1 MHTSQQANLQQNFYK
16 IGLLPPYVFAEV
28 NKIKAAA
35 RSAGH
40 DIIDFGMGNPDSAP
54 PEHVI
59 EKLRETLKDPKV
71 HRYSLSRGIQGLRK
85 AQAGYYARRFGVDI
99 DPENEVVVTI
109 GSKEGLANLAQ
120 AITGPGDR
128 FVVPDP
134 SYPIHVWGFVIAGA
148 EVVPIPNSTGE
159 DFFIALK
166 AIFDDGKR
174 KPVALVVNYPCN
186 PTAQSATLE
195 FYERVIEICKH
206 YGVYVLSD
214 LAYCE
219 LYYNGNPPPSI
230 LQVKGAKDIAVE
242 FTTVSKTYSM
252 AGWRIGF
259 AVGNKTLISALTKI
273 KSYLDYGTFLPV
285 QVAAAAA
292 LNGSQDYV
300 VNLRAMYKERRDIL
314 AEGLI
319 DAGWNVTIPD
329 ASMFLWAEIPDA
341 YKKLGCLEFSKLLL
355 QKADV
360 AVAPGIGFGA
370 GGEGF
375 VRIALVENK
384 HRIRQAVRGIKQF
397 LAEDPQKYIY
407 DLGQAGT

>member
-1 MHTSQQANLQQNFYK
+1 MQQDFYR
-16 IGLLPPYVFAEV
+16 IGRLPPYVFAEV
-28 NKIKAAA
+28 NKMKAAA
-35 RSAGH
+35 RAAGH

-54 PEHVI
+54 PQHVVD
-59 EKLRETLKDPKV
+59 KLRDTLKDPKA
-71 HRYSLSRGIQGLRK
+71 HGYSLSRGIHGLRK
-85 AQAGYYARRFGVDI
+85 AQASYYGRRFGVDI
-99 DPENEVVVTI
+99 DPDNEVVVTI

-148 EVVPIPNSTGE
+148 EVVPVPNTTGE
-159 DFFIALK
+159 EFFIALK
-166 AIFDDGKR
+166 AVFDDGKR

-186 PTAQSATLE
+186 PTAESATLE

-206 YGVYVLSD
+206 YKVYVLSD

-230 LQVKGAKDIAVE
+230 LQVKGAKDIAME
-242 FTTVSKTYSM
+242 FTTMSKTYSM

-259 AVGNKTLISALTKI
+259 AVGNKTLIAALTKI

-292 LNGSQDYV
+292 LNGPQDYV

-314 AEGLI
+314 ADGLI
-319 DAGWNVTIPD
+319 DAGWNVTVPD
-329 ASMFLWAEIPDA
+329 ASMFLWAKIPEP
-341 YKKLGCLEFSKLLL
+341 YRHLGSLEFSKLLL
-355 QKADV
+355 KHADV
-360 AVAPGIGFGA
+360 AVAAGVGFGA
-370 GGEGF
+370 GGDEF

-397 LAEDPQKYIY
+397 LAEDPQKLIV
-407 DLGQAGT
+407 AA

>member
-1 MHTSQQANLQQNFYK
+1 MQEDFYR
-16 IGLLPPYVFAEV
+16 IGRLPPYVFAEV

-35 RSAGH
+35 RASGH
-40 DIIDFGMGNPDSAP
+40 DIIDFGMGNPDSTP
-54 PEHVI
+54 PQHVI
-59 EKLRETLKDPKV
+59 DKLRETLKDPKV
-71 HRYSLSRGIQGLRK
+71 HRYSLSRGIHGLRK
-85 AQAGYYARRFGVDI
+85 AQAGYYARRFGVEL
-99 DPENEVVVTI
+99 DPDSEVVVTI

-120 AITGPGDR
+120 AITGPNDR

-166 AIFDDGKR
+166 AVLDDGKR
-174 KPVALVVNYPCN
+174 KPVAVIVNYPCN
-186 PTAQSATLE
+186 PTAQSADIG
-195 FYERVIEICKH
+195 FYERVIDICRH
-206 YGVYVLSD
+206 YGVYVISD

-219 LYYNGNPPPSI
+219 LYYDGNPPPSI

-242 FTTVSKTYSM
+242 FTTISKTYSM

-259 AVGNKTLISALTKI
+259 AAGNKTLIAALTKI

-292 LNGSQDYV
+292 INGSQDYV

-319 DAGWNVTIPD
+319 DAGWNVTVPN
-329 ASMFLWAEIPDA
+329 ASMFLWAAIPDA
-341 YKKLGCLEFSKLLL
+341 YREIGCLEFSKLLL

-360 AVAPGIGFGA
+360 AVAPGVGFGA

-384 HRIRQAVRGIKQF
+384 HRIRQAVRNIKQF
-397 LAEDPQKYIY
+397 LATDPQKQIRG
-407 DLGQAGT
+407 LEKAV